1 MTTLT
6 YNNGRNTVT
15 TEKHSEGYVLVAR
28 NIESGES
35 MEVSNPIAS
44 YDEAVARASRFAG
57 VYKPLDY
64 DVLDYYLSERL
75 GF

>member
-6 YNNGRNTVT
+6 YNSGRNTVT
-15 TEKHSEGYVLVAR
+15 TEKHPEGYVLIAR

-35 MEVSNPIAS
+35 MEVSNPIAT
-44 YDEAVARASRFAG
+44 YAEAVARASRFAG